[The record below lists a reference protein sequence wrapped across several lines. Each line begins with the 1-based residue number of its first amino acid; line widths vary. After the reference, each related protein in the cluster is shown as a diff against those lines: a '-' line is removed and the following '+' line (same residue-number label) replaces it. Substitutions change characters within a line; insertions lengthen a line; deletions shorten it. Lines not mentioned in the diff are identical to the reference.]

1 MGRAPLNHWKVL
13 EALGARPWKVGFWFL
28 KDMSRD
34 EQLGPR
40 RVGGVGSICSWTTS
54 LLPACLHLPSW
65 ALVITAFL

>member
-34 EQLGPR
+34 ERL
-40 RVGGVGSICSWTTS
+40 
-54 LLPACLHLPSW
+54 
-65 ALVITAFL
+65 